1 MLSQM
6 AGCFASTGPEMRY
19 DAVIV
24 GYGPVGATLAMLL
37 SHGGLRVAIVEKQPT
52 MFDKPR
58 AITLDH
64 EVMRAFQACG
74 VADEIGPI
82 TEPHTGTHFLG
93 MKGQVIKIFDPL
105 PPPHP
110 LGWPPSGT
118 FIQPELEQI
127 LRNAVGLRA
136 NIDVFLAHEA
146 VGIAQH
152 PSEVNLAIRDLRQSG
167 QRILKCRY
175 LLGCDG
181 ANSFVR
187 TALDAGEEDL
197 AFDEWW
203 MVVDA
208 WLHRQPAVREK
219 CLQYCWPS
227 RPGTF
232 VVGPRNLRRWEI
244 KLLPGERP
252 EDFNSK
258 HSVLAM
264 LGRFTDLDSID
275 IWRWAVYRFHAAVA
289 ERWQEDRVFLLGDA
303 AHQMPPFLGQG
314 LCAGIRDAVNLA
326 WKLIAVLRQGL
337 DAVLLESYQRERRP
351 HVRAIVEAAKAFG
364 RIVGE
369 LDPAAAAVRDE
380 ELAGQ
385 LARGE
390 AETIRQRYIPGLTT
404 GIIATEPTGNP
415 EQAAGSLFVQPRVR
429 GANGKTPRFDD
440 IIKPR
445 FLLATTSSQAQS
457 WLSPASLRLL
467 QRLDAEQVVI
477 AEEEGAHLQ
486 SPIHHVIETEG
497 LFASWARQQACDAVV
512 VRPDRYV
519 YGVASDASTLNA
531 LVERLHRT
539 LFA

>member
-1 MLSQM
+1 MLLGVLG
-6 AGCFASTGPEMRY
+6 AGLDMRY

-37 SHGGLRVAIVEKQPT
+37 SQGGLRIAIVEKQPT

-74 VADEIGPI
+74 VADEIEPI
-82 TEPHTGTHFLG
+82 TVPHPGTHFLG
-93 MKGQVIKIFDPL
+93 MSGQVIKIFDPL

-110 LGWPPSGT
+110 LGWPPTGT
-118 FIQPELEQI
+118 FIQPELERI
-127 LRNAVGLRA
+127 LRNAVGRQA
-136 NIDVFLAHEA
+136 NIDVFLGHEA
-146 VGIAQH
+146 IAITSH
-152 PSEVNLAIRDLRQSG
+152 PSGVSLAIRSLRQAG
-167 QRILKCRY
+167 QQTLECRY

-187 TALDAGEEDL
+187 TALEVGEEDL

-208 WLHRQPAVREK
+208 WLHRQPAAREK
-219 CLQYCWPS
+219 SLQYCWPS

-232 VVGPRNLRRWEI
+232 VVGPKNLRRWEI

-252 EDFNSK
+252 EDFNGEP
-258 HSVLAM
+258 HVLSM
-264 LGRFTDLDSID
+264 LGHFTDPDTID
-275 IWRWAVYRFHAAVA
+275 IWRWAVYRFRAAVA
-289 ERWQEDRVFLLGDA
+289 ERWQQHRVFLVGDA

-314 LCAGIRDAVNLA
+314 LCSGIRDAVNLA
-326 WKLIAVLRQGL
+326 WKLTAVLRQDV
-337 DAVLLESYQRERRP
+337 DATLLESYQRERRP

-369 LDPAAAAVRDE
+369 LDPGAAAVRDA

-390 AETIRQRYIPGLTT
+390 AETIRQRYIPGLTA
-404 GIIATEPTGNP
+404 GIIATDPAGNP
-415 EQAAGSLFVQPRVR
+415 EPAAGTLFVQPQVR
-429 GANGKTPRFDD
+429 GSDGQTLRFDD
-440 IIKPR
+440 IVKPR
-445 FLLATTSSQAQS
+445 FLLATTRSQALSWLNPSSQ
-457 WLSPASLRLL
+457 RLL
-467 QRLDAEQVVI
+467 QRLGAEQVVI
-477 AEEEGAHLQ
+477 AEAGGDLQ
-486 SPIHHVIETEG
+486 SPIRHVIETEG
-497 LFASWARQQACDAVV
+497 LFASWVKQHACDAVV

-519 YGVASDASTLNA
+519 YGIARDAGTLNA
-531 LVERLHRT
+531 LVERLDRT
-539 LFA
+539 LFVQSR